1 MWISL
6 IIILI
11 LSIATGLYFHR
22 EAIECLAFSTFGLI
36 FLLYLF
42 GIFGFLGIGLYIV
55 YIITLIC
62 SIYIIYKIFYQKKEF
77 VYLQPLKLIPFVG
90 IIIFLYVILDNSRL
104 ICYDEFTAW
113 GLFAKSMFYTDDL
126 YILNQYPI
134 VAKSYQSATALFQYF
149 VTKTNGEFSETL
161 LLSSMHILF
170 FSMTFSSLKNL
181 KSKNVFEIIIR
192 LILIFLIPFSLYMWP
207 AIYYT
212 ILVDFILG
220 ITFGY
225 IIYFYFTNE
234 FDKFLFLNLSFAI
247 FFLTCSK
254 GNGLVLAILSLA
266 VIFFDIL
273 FFKRQE
279 LANFISYKKIPKFSS
294 KINYKNLLVIL
305 SPFLMCA
312 FTYLSWIISLR
323 ILNITS
329 PDKSLLIQGIF
340 TPEFKSNVILY
351 IDVVKSMFIEY
362 RYFSLTLFVLGY
374 GILASNRK
382 AIKRKV
388 LIQSIVLIFVYLL
401 CLFVYCFFLFA
412 VCNTIPT
419 VFLATQGLRRY
430 LFTLV
435 AANIFLVLFLYIHF
449 LGEKSFVS
457 ITIVLILI
465 LWFTTP
471 AERQSK
477 EFIKGNYTSEALNY
491 REQYDSI
498 NKIINIVHPT
508 NDIVY
513 FVGKEEIDPYI
524 SNFNTFP
531 LTLSIFPSWNE
542 NLSLDEYREYLKT
555 KPNIPIY
562 PISTQ
567 LEKDYNSNKQKGSV
581 YVYIYKATP
590 EFKTKYQNLFES
602 EIENEKLYK
611 MFITDK
617 SLLFKKIEYEESS
630 KNNVLGK

>member
-42 GIFGFLGIGLYIV
+42 GIFGFLDIGLYIV

-62 SIYIIYKIFYQKKEF
+62 LIYIIYKISYQKKEF

-192 LILIFLIPFSLYMWP
+192 SILIFLIPFSLHMWP

-225 IIYFYFTNE
+225 IIYFYFTNK

-266 VIFFDIL
+266 VISFDIL

-279 LANFISYKKIPKFSS
+279 LVNFISYKKIPKFSS

-329 PDKSLLIQGIF
+329 PNKSLLIQGIF

-351 IDVVKSMFIEY
+351 IDVVKSLFIEY

-382 AIKRKV
+382 TIKKKA
-388 LIQSIVLIFVYLL
+388 LIQSIVLIFIYLL

-435 AANIFLVLFLYIHF
+435 AANIFLVLFIYIHF
-449 LGEKSFVS
+449 LGKKSFVS

-513 FVGKEEIDPYI
+513 FVGEEEIDPYI

-531 LTLSIFPSWNE
+531 LTLSIFPSWDE

-555 KPNIPIY
+555 KPNVPIY

-611 MFITDK
+611 MVITDK
-617 SLLFKKIEYEESS
+617 SLFFEKIEYEESS